1 MSSQVSFLHSA
12 TRPLLTAALLS
23 TLTSFLPAC
32 AQVNGVGQRPYRG
45 WSSFSEQ
52 TINSSFLTQAN
63 IQTQSDAL
71 KASGLQQHGFTYINI
86 DSGWQ
91 GSFDG
96 NGRPI
101 PNTTTF
107 PNIKAL
113 VDHIHA
119 NGQKAGI
126 YWIPGIEQ
134 PAVDGN
140 YPILGTSYTTQQ
152 IVAMPLAQ
160 GNAFAGAL
168 PNPYHDKIDF
178 TKPGA
183 QAYINSVVALFA
195 SWGIDFIK
203 LDGVAPGSDV
213 DSTAIDDRP
222 DVEAWSKAIGQS
234 GRPIWLT
241 ISWDLDE
248 DYLSTWQ
255 QFANARRI
263 DQDVECEGDCATLT
277 DWPRIVLREYED
289 VGWEHAAGP
298 NLGWNDMDTLD
309 IGMGALDG
317 LSDTEKQTAVTIWAM
332 ANSPLFLGGDLTQL
346 DDFAKAAFSNDE
358 LLAVDQSGHPAVQV
372 TGGPQP
378 AWVAEAGDGSLYVAL
393 YNLNGLPS
401 KVTVPWTDLGFAQ
414 AVRVRDLWNRIDL
427 AAAPGSLTTI
437 LPGHGARL
445 LRIYPAG
452 KAPTTFSQSYEAE
465 SAVLNGAATV
475 SPCAACSDGA
485 KVSYIGAST
494 TTNSVTF
501 NNVRVEHDGTYRM
514 EVDAMSQGPRA
525 LIYTV
530 NGTPA
535 TLNMGGGSF
544 NLPQAM
550 TVPVTLK
557 AGLNLIT
564 FSNPSQ
570 YAPDL
575 DRIVISGDGKE
586 PAPTFTTY
594 EAEGAQLSGSASAGG
609 CSYCSGGAYVG
620 NFGGGTQNAV
630 TFNNV
635 NVSQAGTYQLEV
647 DYTEDGPRSLYVYV
661 NGGSPT
667 ELDVNGS
674 SWDSPQFLL
683 LPVQLNAGA
692 NTIVFTNPNAG
703 GYAPGLDSITVG
715 PIVNNANLTAAIT
728 GKSGLG
734 DLRLWQ
740 LKLTNS
746 GLGVATQST
755 LDSITVASTD
765 SSSGCKATA
774 VLPRAL
780 SLGTIPAKDSRK
792 HHRSRGLLPRMRQRQ
807 HLCCSRSLLRESG
820 GRCRHAHQHLR
831 NSVARPQDGS
841 WSQVC
846 GGSDSHALSGD
857 LLAPSQSTIFRL

>member
-1 MSSQVSFLHSA
+1 MSSRTSLLHR
-12 TRPLLTAALLS
+12 TFRPLLTAALVS
-23 TLTSFLPAC
+23 VLTSSLAAA
-32 AQVNGVGQRPYRG
+32 AQTNGVGQRPYLG
-45 WSSFSEQ
+45 WSTFSEQ
-52 TINSSFLTQAN
+52 TINGSFLTQAN
-63 IQTQSDAL
+63 IQAQSDAL

-91 GSFDG
+91 GSFDA

-101 PNTTTF
+101 PNSSTF
-107 PNIKAL
+107 PDIKAL

-140 YPILGTSYTTQQ
+140 YPIVGTPYTTQQ

-160 GNAFAGAL
+160 GNTFAGAL

-183 QAYINSVVALFA
+183 QEYMNSVVALFS

-213 DSTAIDDRP
+213 DSTAVDDRP
-222 DVEAWSKAIGQS
+222 DVAAWSQAIALS
-234 GRPIWLT
+234 GRPIWFT
-241 ISWDLDE
+241 VSWDLDQ

-298 NLGWNDMDTLD
+298 TLGWNDMDTLD
-309 IGMGALDG
+309 IGMGAEDG
-317 LSDTEKQTAVTIWAM
+317 LSDTEKQSAVTIWAM
-332 ANSPLFLGGDLTQL
+332 ANSPLYLGGDLTQL
-346 DDFAKAAFSNDE
+346 DDFAKAAFTNDE
-358 LLAVDQSGHPAVQV
+358 ILAVDQSGNPGVQV
-372 TGGPQP
+372 TGGAQP
-378 AWVAEAGDGSLYVAL
+378 VWVANAGDGSLYVAL

-401 KVTVPWTDLGFAQ
+401 QVTIPWSDLGFAQ
-414 AVRVRDLWNRIDL
+414 ALRIRDLWNRIDL
-427 AAAPGSLTTI
+427 SPTLQGFTTI
-437 LPGHGARL
+437 LPGHGVRL
-445 LRIYPAG
+445 LRIYPLG
-452 KAPTTFSQSYEAE
+452 KAASTFSQSYEAE
-465 SAVLNGAATV
+465 SAVLSGTASVVACT
-475 SPCAACSDGA
+475 ACSGGFKA
-485 KVSYIGAST
+485 GNIGAST
-494 TTNSVTF
+494 TSNSVTF

-514 EVDAMSQGPRA
+514 EVDAMTQGPRA

-530 NGTPA
+530 NGGAPA

-544 NLPQAM
+544 YLPQAT

-564 FSNPSQ
+564 FGNPGT
-570 YAPDL
+570 YGADL

-586 PAPTFTTY
+586 PAPSFTTY
-594 EAEGAQLSGSASAGG
+594 EAEAAQLSGSASAGG

-635 NVSQAGTYQLEV
+635 TAAQAGTYQLEV
-647 DYTEDGPRSLYVYV
+647 DYTENGPRSFFVYV
-661 NGGSPT
+661 NGGSPI

-683 LPVQLNAGA
+683 VPVQLNAGA

-715 PIVNNANLTAAIT
+715 PVVNNANLSAAIT
-728 GKSGLG
+728 RKSGPE

-740 LKLTNS
+740 LTLSNA
-746 GLGVATQST
+746 GGAATQTT
-755 LDSITVASTD
+755 LDSLTVASTD
-765 SSSGCKATA
+765 SSSGCRAA
-774 VLPRAL
+774 VVFPVPLG
-780 SLGTIPAKDSRK
+780 LGTIPAN
-792 HHRSRGLLPRMRQRQ
+792 G
-807 HLCCSRSLLRESG
+807 SRSVTVPVVFSPFCNADNNFG
-820 GRCRHAHQHLR
+820 VHAVFSANQGADVGTL
-831 NSVARPQDGS
+831 V
-841 WSQVC
+841 
-846 GGSDSHALSGD
+846 
-857 LLAPSQSTIFRL
+857 STSETK